1 MMRDIRMLSSKNRRP
16 TPVLLAGLIFGLGAA
31 TAHAAPQSAP
41 PSAVATPAATAQ
53 TPAAVTNIDFKR
65 SEGGGG
71 KLVISFNGEG
81 AAPDLRN
88 QDNSVVVDL
97 GRSAIPASLAR
108 SLNVADF
115 ATPVQSIDS
124 RNDANGGRIVLG
136 TNGAFESM
144 AYQRGREYIVEIM
157 PRAPQVA
164 QGGLSSTI
172 ASTAQAVA
180 SKAENRNYRG
190 RPVNFNFQ
198 DVPVRTVLQ
207 LLAEESGLNIVASD
221 TVSGNITL
229 RLVNV
234 PWDQALDILLQAK
247 GLDKRRS
254 GSVIWVA
261 PQPEI
266 AKYEQD
272 KEDARINLENRQ
284 ETVTEYFRINYHSAT
299 AIYKAL
305 TEAKGIGGN
314 TGAQSGGGGNNQQS
328 TGDNGFLSP
337 RGLIVADERT
347 NTLMISDIPKKV
359 EGMRKLIN
367 EVDRPVDQVIIESRI
382 VIATETYARDLGAR
396 FGVGGRRDAT
406 NGTHLISGNLEDNT
420 ATGTPRNLMFNLP
433 AAPVSGI
440 GAAGLAYTLL
450 GNNFNLDV
458 ELSAMQEQQRGEVI
472 SNPRILTT
480 NQRES
485 VIQQGRE
492 IGYVTVTASTGG
504 ILTPTVAFKDVLLEL
519 RVTPTITNDDRVFLN
534 MKVSKNELDSWLN
547 TSIGQVPIIAKRQID
562 TAALIENGQTVVIGG
577 VYEFKDQ
584 DAIRKVPFLADI
596 PIIGNLFK
604 NKSRN
609 SDKVELLIFMTPKIL
624 RVQQR
629 QH

>member
-1 MMRDIRMLSSKNRRP
+1 MQSSTKRRP
-16 TPVLLAGLIFGLGAA
+16 GMLLLAGMICGACALGVQ
-31 TAHAAPQSAP
+31 AAPQMAPTQQSVSQTSA
-41 PSAVATPAATAQ
+41 T
-53 TPAAVTNIDFKR
+53 VTNIDFKR

-71 KLVISFNGEG
+71 KLTVSFSGDG
-81 AAPDLRN
+81 ATPDLRN
-88 QDNSVVVDL
+88 QGTNVVVDL
-97 GRSAIPASLAR
+97 GRNMVPATLAR

-115 ATPVQSIDS
+115 ATPVQRIDS
-124 RNDANGGRIVLG
+124 QGSRIVLG

-144 AYQRGREYIVEIM
+144 AYQRGREYIVEIL
-157 PRAPQVA
+157 PRAAQVA
-164 QGGLSSTI
+164 QGGLSSTLTG
-172 ASTAQAVA
+172 TAQVVA
-180 SKAENRNYRG
+180 ANNARPVYRG

-207 LLAEESGLNIVASD
+207 LIAEESGLNIVASD
-221 TVSGNITL
+221 TVAGNVTL

-234 PWDQALDILLQAK
+234 PWDQALDIILQAK

-261 PQPEI
+261 PQAEI

-284 ETVTEYFRINYHSAT
+284 EMVTEYFRINYHSAI

-305 TEAKGIGGN
+305 TEAKGIGG
-314 TGAQSGGGGNNQQS
+314 AGGGQGGNQQ
-328 TGDNGFLSP
+328 GAGENGFLSP
-337 RGLIVADERT
+337 RGRLVADERT

-359 EGMRKLIN
+359 EAMRQLIN
-367 EVDRPVDQVIIESRI
+367 EVDRPVDQVVIESRI
-382 VIATETYARDLGAR
+382 VIATESFARDLGAR
-396 FGVGGRRDAT
+396 FGVGGRRDGR
-406 NGTHLISGNLEDNT
+406 NGTQMISGDLDTN
-420 ATGTPRNLMFNLP
+420 TGTGVPRGLVFNLP
-433 AAPVSGI
+433 ASPVSGI
-440 GAAGLAYTLL
+440 SAAGLAYTLL

-504 ILTPTVAFKDVLLEL
+504 VVTPTVAFKDVLLEL

-584 DAIRKVPFLADI
+584 ESIAKVPFLADI
-596 PIIGNLFK
+596 PVIGNLFK
-604 NKSRN
+604 RKSRSN
-609 SDKVELLIFMTPKIL
+609 DKVELLIFMTPKIL

-629 QH
+629 AH

>member
-1 MMRDIRMLSSKNRRP
+1 MMRDIRMQSSKKRRLG
-16 TPVLLAGLIFGLGAA
+16 PVLLAGLICSFGVA
-31 TAHAAPQSAP
+31 TADAAPQTALQPAP
-41 PSAVATPAATAQ
+41 GASAVAQ
-53 TPAAVTNIDFKR
+53 TPASVTNIDFKR

-71 KLVISFNGEG
+71 KLVVSFNGEG

-88 QDNSVVVDL
+88 QGNSVVVDL

-115 ATPVQSIDS
+115 ATPVQNIDS
-124 RNDANGGRIVLG
+124 RNDATGGQIVLG

-172 ASTAQAVA
+172 AGTAQAVA
-180 SKAENRNYRG
+180 GNAERRAYRG

-221 TVSGNITL
+221 TVAGNITL

-234 PWDQALDILLQAK
+234 PWDQALDIILQSK
-247 GLDKRRS
+247 GLDKRRN
-254 GSVIWVA
+254 GSVVWVA
-261 PQPEI
+261 PQAEI

-284 ETVTEYFRINYHSAT
+284 EMITEYFRINYHSAS
-299 AIYKAL
+299 AIFKAL
-305 TEAKGIGGN
+305 TEAKGIGNSGN
-314 TGAQSGGGGNNQQS
+314 SGQGGGGNQQ
-328 TGDNGFLSP
+328 GAGENGFLSP
-337 RGLIVADERT
+337 RGRIVADERT

-359 EGMRKLIN
+359 EAMRQLIN
-367 EVDRPVDQVIIESRI
+367 EIDRPVDQVVIESRI

-396 FGVGGRRDAT
+396 FGVGGRSDRS
-406 NGTHLISGNLEDNT
+406 NGTHMISGNLGSNT
-420 ATGTPRNLMFNLP
+420 DGATPRGLVFNLP

-440 GAAGLAYTLL
+440 SAAGLAYTLL

-504 ILTPTVAFKDVLLEL
+504 IVTPTVAFKDVLLEL
-519 RVTPTITNDDRVFLN
+519 RVTPTITNDDRVFLS

-624 RVQQR
+624 RVQQQR
-629 QH
+629 H

>member
-1 MMRDIRMLSSKNRRP
+1 MMKDIRMQSSKNRR
-16 TPVLLAGLIFGLGAA
+16 TARVLLAGLVCGLCIAS
-31 TAHAAPQSAP
+31 AHATPPVASETPTAAAQAPAS
-41 PSAVATPAATAQ
+41 
-53 TPAAVTNIDFKR
+53 VTNIDFKR

-71 KLVISFNGEG
+71 KLVVSFSGEG

-88 QDNSVVVDL
+88 QGDSVVVDL

-115 ATPVQSIDS
+115 ATPVRSIDS
-124 RNDANGGRIVLG
+124 RNDSSGGQIVLS

-144 AYQRGREYIVEIM
+144 AYQRGREYIVEIL
-157 PRAPQVA
+157 PRTPKVA
-164 QGGLSSTI
+164 QGSLSSTI

-180 SKAENRNYRG
+180 SKSDNRVYRG

-221 TVSGNITL
+221 TVTGNITL

-234 PWDQALDILLQAK
+234 PWDQALDIILQAK
-247 GLDKRRS
+247 GLDKRRN

-284 ETVTEYFRINYHSAT
+284 EMATEYFRINYHSAT
-299 AIYKAL
+299 AIFKAL
-305 TEAKGIGGN
+305 TEAKGIGGAS
-314 TGAQSGGGGNNQQS
+314 GGGQGGGGNGGQPG
-328 TGDNGFLSP
+328 TGENGFLSP
-337 RGLIVADERT
+337 RGRIVADERT

-359 EGMRKLIN
+359 EAMRELIN
-367 EVDRPVDQVIIESRI
+367 EIDRPVDQVVIESRI

-396 FGVGGRRDAT
+396 FGVGGRRNGT
-406 NGTHLISGNLEDNT
+406 NGTQLVSGSLEANK
-420 ATGTPRNLMFNLP
+420 AAGTGAPSGLVFNLP

-440 GAAGLAYTLL
+440 SAAGLAYTLL

-504 ILTPTVAFKDVLLEL
+504 IVTPTVAFKDVLLEL

-584 DAIRKVPFLADI
+584 DAVRKVPFLADL

-609 SDKVELLIFMTPKIL
+609 TDKVELLIFVTPKIL

>member
-1 MMRDIRMLSSKNRRP
+1 MMRDIRMQSYKKRRP
-16 TPVLLAGLIFGLGAA
+16 GPVLLAGLICGLGMV
-31 TAHAAPQSAP
+31 TAHAAPQ
-41 PSAVATPAATAQ
+41 VATPASATVTQAP
-53 TPAAVTNIDFKR
+53 TAVTNIDFKR

-71 KLVISFNGEG
+71 KLVVSFNGEG
-81 AAPDLRN
+81 AAPDLRTQGN
-88 QDNSVVVDL
+88 NVVVDL

-115 ATPVQSIDS
+115 ATPVQNIDS
-124 RNDANGGRIVLG
+124 RNDSTGGQIVLG

-157 PRAPQVA
+157 PRAPQTA

-172 ASTAQAVA
+172 ASSAQMIATTAQPRA
-180 SKAENRNYRG
+180 YRG
-190 RPVNFNFQ
+190 HPVNFNFQ

-207 LLAEESGLNIVASD
+207 LLAEEAGLNIVASD
-221 TVSGNITL
+221 TVAGNITL
-229 RLVNV
+229 RLVSV
-234 PWDQALDILLQAK
+234 PWDQALDIILQAK

-284 ETVTEYFRINYHSAT
+284 EMVTEYFRINYHSAN
-299 AIYKAL
+299 AIFKAL
-305 TEAKGIGGN
+305 TEAKGIGG
-314 TGAQSGGGGNNQQS
+314 SGGGGQGGAGSQQG
-328 TGDNGFLSP
+328 TGENGFLSP
-337 RGLIVADERT
+337 RGRIVADERT

-359 EGMRKLIN
+359 EAMRQLIN
-367 EVDRPVDQVIIESRI
+367 EVDRPVDQVVIESRI

-406 NGTHLISGNLEDNT
+406 NGTHMVSGNLNSNT
-420 ATGTPRNLMFNLP
+420 GTGTPRNLIFNLP

-440 GAAGLAYTLL
+440 SAAGLAYTLL

-504 ILTPTVAFKDVLLEL
+504 IVTPTVAFKDVLLEL

-584 DAIRKVPFLADI
+584 DAVRKVPFLADI

>member
-1 MMRDIRMLSSKNRRP
+1 MMRDIRMQSSKKRRLG
-16 TPVLLAGLIFGLGAA
+16 PVLLASLICSFGVA
-31 TAHAAPQSAP
+31 TADAAPQTALQPAP
-41 PSAVATPAATAQ
+41 GASAVAQ
-53 TPAAVTNIDFKR
+53 TPASVTNIDFKR

-71 KLVISFNGEG
+71 KLVVSFNGEG

-88 QDNSVVVDL
+88 QGNSVVVDL

-115 ATPVQSIDS
+115 ATPVQNIDS
-124 RNDANGGRIVLG
+124 RNDATGGQIVLG

-172 ASTAQAVA
+172 AGTAQAVA
-180 SKAENRNYRG
+180 GNAERRAYRG

-221 TVSGNITL
+221 TVAGNITL

-234 PWDQALDILLQAK
+234 PWDQALDIILQSK
-247 GLDKRRS
+247 GLDKRRN
-254 GSVIWVA
+254 GSVVWVA
-261 PQPEI
+261 PQAEI

-284 ETVTEYFRINYHSAT
+284 EMITEYFRINYHSAS
-299 AIYKAL
+299 AIFKAL
-305 TEAKGIGGN
+305 TEAKGIGNSGN
-314 TGAQSGGGGNNQQS
+314 SGQGGGGNQQ
-328 TGDNGFLSP
+328 GAGENGFLSP
-337 RGLIVADERT
+337 RGRIVADERT

-359 EGMRKLIN
+359 EAMRQLIN
-367 EVDRPVDQVIIESRI
+367 EIDRPVDQVVIESRI

-396 FGVGGRRDAT
+396 FGVGGRSDRS
-406 NGTHLISGNLEDNT
+406 NGTHMISGNLGSNT
-420 ATGTPRNLMFNLP
+420 DGATPRGLVFNLP

-440 GAAGLAYTLL
+440 SAAGLAYTLL

-504 ILTPTVAFKDVLLEL
+504 IVTPTVAFKDVLLEL
-519 RVTPTITNDDRVFLN
+519 RVTPTITNDDRVFLS

-624 RVQQR
+624 RVQQQR
-629 QH
+629 H

>member
-1 MMRDIRMLSSKNRRP
+1 MQSSKKRRLG
-16 TPVLLAGLIFGLGAA
+16 PVLLAGLICSFGVA
-31 TAHAAPQSAP
+31 TADAAPQTALQPAP
-41 PSAVATPAATAQ
+41 GGSAVAQ
-53 TPAAVTNIDFKR
+53 TPASVTNIDFKR

-71 KLVISFNGEG
+71 KLVVSFNGEG

-88 QDNSVVVDL
+88 QGNSVVVDL

-115 ATPVQSIDS
+115 ATPVQNIDS
-124 RNDANGGRIVLG
+124 RNDATGGQIVLG

-172 ASTAQAVA
+172 AGTAQAVA
-180 SKAENRNYRG
+180 GNAERRAYRG

-221 TVSGNITL
+221 TVAGNITL

-234 PWDQALDILLQAK
+234 PWDQALDIILQSK
-247 GLDKRRS
+247 GLDKRRN
-254 GSVIWVA
+254 GSVVWVA
-261 PQPEI
+261 PQAEI

-284 ETVTEYFRINYHSAT
+284 EMITEYFRINYHSAS
-299 AIYKAL
+299 AIFKAL
-305 TEAKGIGGN
+305 TEAKGIGNSGN
-314 TGAQSGGGGNNQQS
+314 SGQGGGGNQQ
-328 TGDNGFLSP
+328 GAGENGFLSP
-337 RGLIVADERT
+337 RGRIVADERT

-359 EGMRKLIN
+359 EAMRQLIN
-367 EVDRPVDQVIIESRI
+367 EIDRPVDQVVIESRI

-396 FGVGGRRDAT
+396 FGVGGRSDRS
-406 NGTHLISGNLEDNT
+406 NGTHMISGNLGSNT
-420 ATGTPRNLMFNLP
+420 DGATPRGLVFNLP

-440 GAAGLAYTLL
+440 SAAGLAYTLL

-504 ILTPTVAFKDVLLEL
+504 IVTPTVAFKDVLLEL
-519 RVTPTITNDDRVFLN
+519 RVTPTITNDDRVFLS

-624 RVQQR
+624 RVQQQR
-629 QH
+629 H